1 MASVRTRY
9 APSPTGY
16 LHVGGAWSAFFGW
29 LFARHHGGTFVLR
42 IEDTDRSRSTQAY
55 EAAILEDFRW
65 LGITWDEGPDIGGP
79 VGPYR
84 QTERAPL
91 YAHYAQELV
100 ARGAAY
106 PCYCTPQELE
116 AERRAAEAARRPH
129 RYSGRCRTLT
139 DAGRAAFEAEGRRP
153 SLRLRVADA
162 AEPIVVD
169 DLIRGRVVFDPE
181 HLDDYII
188 VRSDG
193 TPLYNFANVVDDHL
207 MGITHVIRG
216 SEHLSNTPKQFVMYR
231 ALGWEPPAVAH
242 HPTIL
247 GADRKKLSKRH
258 GDTALREY
266 RDRGFLP
273 EALLNFFALMAWH
286 PEAEREVY
294 TVDELIR
301 SFRIEDVGAA
311 SPIFDLEKLTWLNGV
326 YMRRLLEADP
336 DRVLDLCAEILR
348 REGMAAGEGEGG
360 RSYLRRVID
369 VVGERL
375 KVGRDIIVYGDFF
388 FRDVAF
394 DVGAAAQYLRP
405 QAAPLLAAYADALA
419 SLELFERGGI
429 ERALR
434 DVCAQARVEARALV
448 HPARVALT
456 GKTAGPGLFELIE
469 VLGRE
474 RAVERLRRGVA
485 MAAGAAEPGGAG
497 EPGPRLDGG
506 QEFQNT
512 S

>member
-1 MASVRTRY
+1 MGSVRTRY

-16 LHVGGAWSAFFGW
+16 LHIGGAWSAFFGW
-29 LFARHHGGTFVLR
+29 LFARHHGGTFILR

-55 EAAILEDFRW
+55 EAAILADFRW
-65 LGITWDEGPDIGGP
+65 LGLTWDEGPDVGGP

-91 YAHYAQELV
+91 YARYAQELV

-116 AERRAAEAARRPH
+116 AERKAAEAAHRPH
-129 RYSGRCRTLT
+129 RYSGRCRALT
-139 DAGRAAFEAEGRRP
+139 DSQRAALEAEGRRP
-153 SLRLRVADA
+153 SLRLRVGDA

-207 MGITHVIRG
+207 MRITHVIRG
-216 SEHLSNTPKQFVMYR
+216 AEHLSNTPKQFVMYR
-231 ALGWEPPAVAH
+231 ALGWTPPAVAH

-266 RDRGFLP
+266 REQGYLP

-294 TVDELIR
+294 DVAELIH

-336 DRVLDLCAEILR
+336 DRVVDLCADVLR
-348 REGMAAGEGEGG
+348 RAGMAAGEGVEG
-360 RSYLRRVID
+360 RRYLRRVID

-375 KVGRDIIVYGDFF
+375 KVGRDIVAYGDFF
-388 FRDVAF
+388 FRDVVLDA
-394 DVGAAAQYLRP
+394 GAVAQHLRP
-405 QAAPLLAAYADALA
+405 RAAPLLVAYADALA
-419 SLELFERGGI
+419 SLEPFERRGI

-434 DVCAQARVEARALV
+434 DVCAQAGVEARALV

-474 RAVERLRRGVA
+474 RAVERLRQGAA
-485 MAAGAAEPGGAG
+485 MAAGAVEFEGAG
-497 EPGPRLDGG
+497 EARPRPDGG
-506 QEFQNT
+506 PDC
-512 S
+512 

>member
-1 MASVRTRY
+1 VGPVRTRY
-9 APSPTGY
+9 APSPTGH
-16 LHVGGAWSAFFGW
+16 LHIGGAWSAFFAW
-29 LFARHHGGTFVLR
+29 LFARRHGGTFILR
-42 IEDTDRSRSTQAY
+42 IEDTDRSRSTQGY

-65 LGITWDEGPDIGGP
+65 IGITWDEGPDVGGP
-79 VGPYR
+79 AGPYR
-84 QTERAPL
+84 QTERTSF
-91 YAHYAQELV
+91 YARYAQELV

-106 PCYCTPQELE
+106 PCYCTAEELD
-116 AERRAAEAARRPH
+116 AERRQAAAARRPH
-129 RYSGRCRTLT
+129 RYSGRCRAL
-139 DAGRAAFEAEGRRP
+139 AAAQRAVLEAEGRRP
-153 SLRLRVADA
+153 SLRLRVTDVG
-162 AEPIVVD
+162 EPIVVD

-231 ALGWEPPAVAH
+231 ALGWVPPAVAH

-266 RDRGFLP
+266 RDQGFLP

-294 TVDELIR
+294 AVDELVR
-301 SFRIEDVGAA
+301 GFRIEDVGAA

-326 YMRRLLEADP
+326 YMRRLIETDP
-336 DRVLDLCAEILR
+336 DRVVDLCEGILR
-348 REGMAAGEGEGG
+348 REGLFHEAAPAA
-360 RSYLRRVID
+360 RAYLRRVIE

-375 KVGRDIIVYGDFF
+375 KVGRDIVVYGDFF

-394 DVGAAAQYLRP
+394 DVAAMARYLTP
-405 QAAPLLAAYADALA
+405 QAAPLLASYADALA
-419 SLELFERGGI
+419 GAEPFDRGGI

-434 DVCAQARVEARALV
+434 DVCARAGVEARALV

-456 GKTAGPGLFELIE
+456 GKTAGPGLFELTE

-474 RAVERLRRGVA
+474 RAVERLRRGAA
-485 MAAGAAEPGGAG
+485 MAAGAA
-497 EPGPRLDGG
+497 
-506 QEFQNT
+506 
-512 S
+512 